1 MDKFISCE
9 ELSKQE
15 KRKIDHAIW
24 QTWGKQNPVRRSP
37 KNSKSYNRK
46 KSGIGSVIITK
57 PVPGLY
63 FPGSICYNSF
73 KCKRRNTP

>member
-24 QTWGKQNPVRRSP
+24 QTWGNQNPVRRSP
-37 KNSKSYNRK
+37 KNSKSYSRK
-46 KSGIGSVIITK
+46 KVR
-57 PVPGLY
+57 
-63 FPGSICYNSF
+63 NW
-73 KCKRRNTP
+73 KRDHHETSSRSLFSRIYLLQ